1 MNAQV
6 NKFFAP
12 VRELNALAVENV
24 EKVIGIQMK
33 YIEDSA
39 KLGIESLK
47 GAAAIDD
54 VEGLRTY
61 LTKQAEV
68 SKELS
73 ERALN
78 DSKTVMEL
86 GKSYTNEVQK
96 IMKDALAT
104 ANS

>member
-6 NKFFAP
+6 DKFFAP

-47 GAAAIDD
+47 GAAAISD
-54 VEGLRTY
+54 VDGLKDY

-73 ERALN
+73 ERALS

-86 GKSYTNEVQK
+86 GKNYTSEVQK
-96 IMKDALAT
+96 IMKGALAT
-104 ANS
+104 S

>member
-6 NKFFAP
+6 DKFFAP
-12 VRELNALAVENV
+12 MRELNALAVENV

-39 KLGIESLK
+39 KLGIESMK
-47 GAAAIDD
+47 GAAAISD
-54 VEGLRTY
+54 VEGLKSY
-61 LTKQAEV
+61 LTKQAEL
-68 SKELS
+68 SKEIS

-86 GKSYTNEVQK
+86 GKSYTSEVQK
-96 IMKDALAT
+96 IMKGALAT
-104 ANS
+104 S